1 MIITKKKLD
10 KILYKHSRWL
20 DDENEGKRAVLH
32 GADLAGAYLAGANL
46 TGANL
51 TGANLTGADLAG
63 ANLTGANLTGADL
76 AGANLTDA
84 NLTGADLTGADLTG
98 ANLAGAN
105 LAGADLTGANLTGA
119 DLTDANLRWV
129 TSTGAKG
136 LYMLPQRSDGY
147 PFLLV
152 LDSTGWMIKAGCRY
166 LSIGAYRAH
175 TLDYNDSDKQA
186 ETLRILDYA
195 QAILD
200 SLGVKA

>member
-10 KILYKHSRWL
+10 KILCKHDKWL

-32 GADLAGAYLAGANL
+32 GADWAGANLTGANLTGADL

-76 AGANLTDA
+76 A
-84 NLTGADLTGADLTG
+84 G

-200 SLGVKA
+200 SLGAKA

>member
-32 GADLAGAYLAGANL
+32 GADLAGANLTDANLTGADLASADLTGANLAGANL
-46 TGANL
+46 A
-51 TGANLTGADLAG
+51 GANLTGADLAG

-76 AGANLTDA
+76 
-84 NLTGADLTGADLTG
+84 TGAD
-98 ANLAGAN
+98 
-105 LAGADLTGANLTGA
+105 LTGA